1 MEVIVSLSTWT
12 FVLLKS
18 QEFRYIRSVQVNYLA
33 AFLRKKIITLENKVN
48 SSLMEVECCFDERWA
63 MSKCEVRSSSQTS
76 SKATTA
82 LKSLNQR
89 QVYLNLGLQ
98 SMLFSS
104 TPSAAMVH
112 TYSVV
117 SKILLS
123 VIPVFFICQGI
134 SFRVPVSP
142 P

>member
-1 MEVIVSLSTWT
+1 MCGSNSTLSTWT

-76 SKATTA
+76 SKATTV
-82 LKSLNQR
+82 NQR

-117 SKILLS
+117 SKILPS
-123 VIPVFFICQGI
+123 IIPVLFICQGI